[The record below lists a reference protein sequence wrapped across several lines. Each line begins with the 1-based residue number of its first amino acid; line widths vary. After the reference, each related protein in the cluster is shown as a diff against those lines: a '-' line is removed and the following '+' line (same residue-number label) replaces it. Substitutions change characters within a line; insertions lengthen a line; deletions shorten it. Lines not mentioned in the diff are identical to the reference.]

1 MSIEQFGES
10 LLSDVRQRREKRE
23 RDARKRAEKEAMLGL
38 GFTLATKVGEQVM
51 SNKTQKFLQSES
63 FIGNNTFFK
72 QQLKSSQTDIADY
85 DGNAQDPNY
94 LYNKYLP
101 QTLASFQAIAPANAS
116 PTDIKSQAM
125 LATQRQV
132 EERLKALTKERIEA
146 ARLLVEGANNDPN
159 AYREAALKDRSKTPA
174 DALAR
179 SIGSFITGGTTHDS
193 ALATDLYSKSEA
205 YKNLYVQ
212 DPNAAMSTVQLMQ
225 KLKNDGVTFQEANIT
240 YGERFTRKDTDLFT
254 GKTVDSTAV
263 ELLQNGKTW
272 GYQDSEGNRISY
284 LTESQQTRQQTRRRV
299 VPDKD
304 AALVI
309 EQDFARTIT
318 EDQQERLADIAVGQF
333 GKDFATQAEADAA
346 KQLMYGNLQI
356 NSTLLEREMGLSP
369 RQAMTVAAEMEIIRQ
384 QVMRGGQTGF
394 DFNDP
399 TTQVIGF
406 ETETNSTSVS
416 PMLAIAAIDSLQAN
430 NVLGM
435 NTTAYEN
442 LRKDFELA
450 YSDPNNPNVREFKK
464 TFKELDIP
472 TQTDMVKFLR
482 QFPTFTQERIDEE
495 TGEARPSILRF
506 LLDEYQHF
514 NTDAILEMHTT
525 NPQTGRSY
533 NVK

>member
-51 SNKTQKFLQSES
+51 SNKAQAFLQSEP
-63 FIGNNTFFK
+63 FIANNTYFK
-72 QQLKSSQTDIADY
+72 QQLKNSQTDITDY
-85 DGNAQDPNY
+85 DGDAQDPNY
-94 LYNKYLP
+94 LVNKYLP
-101 QTLASFQAIAPANAS
+101 QTLATYQAVAPASAS

-125 LATQRQV
+125 LAAQRMA
-132 EERLKALTKERIEA
+132 EERKKALTKERINA

-159 AYREAALKDRSKTPA
+159 AYREATLKGQSKTPA

-240 YGERFTRKDTDLFT
+240 YGERFTRKDTDFF
-254 GKTVDSTAV
+254 GKTTESTAV

-284 LTESQQTRQQTRRRV
+284 LTESQQTRQQTAQQV

-346 KQLMYGNLQI
+346 KQLMYGNLKI
-356 NSTLLEREMGLSP
+356 NSTLLEGEMGLSP

-495 TGEARPSILRF
+495 TGEAKPSILRF

-514 NTDAILEMHTT
+514 NTDAILKMHTT
-525 NPQTGRSY
+525 NPYTGRSY